1 MTPRLW
7 LFFGLTVFIW
17 GSSWYATKLQLGV
30 VEPMVSVAWRFLAAG
45 AIMAGICVLAQQSLR
60 LTARQHAWVA
70 AQGLGLFCL
79 NYLFFYTA
87 TAYLTSGLVAVI
99 ASTMVFWNALLA
111 HRFLGARLDLKVVI
125 GGMVGVLGLILIFF
139 PEIFNLNYGAAEV
152 GAMLA
157 AGFATLCASAGSIV
171 SARNQKA
178 GINLWANTAWGMG
191 YGGGI
196 LLVYAVLTGR
206 PLAFEMS
213 LSYVLSFGFLVI
225 FGSVVAFCAYL
236 YVLGKVGPAR
246 AAFVM
251 LLFPAVA
258 LGISTAFE
266 GFVWNV
272 EAILGFALV
281 LYGNRIA
288 LKNTTG

>member
-7 LFFGLTVFIW
+7 AFFGLTVFIW
-17 GSSWYATKLQLGV
+17 GSSWYATKLQIGV
-30 VEPMVSVAWRFLAAG
+30 VDPMVSVAWRFLLAG
-45 AIMAGICVLAQQSLR
+45 SLMTLICLLAQQSLR
-60 LTARQHAWVA
+60 LSWVQHGWVA

-79 NYLFFYTA
+79 NYFFFYTA
-87 TAYLTSGLVAVI
+87 TAHLTSGLVAVI

-111 HRFLGARLDLKVVI
+111 HKFLGSALDLKVVI
-125 GGMVGVLGLILIFF
+125 GGMVGVIGLILIFF
-139 PEIFNLNYGAAEV
+139 PEIFNLNYGATEV

-171 SARNQKA
+171 SARNQRA
-178 GINLWANTAWGMG
+178 GINLWANTAWGML
-191 YGGGI
+191 YGGAI
-196 LLVYAVLTGR
+196 MLVWALFSGR
-206 PLAFEMS
+206 PLVFDFS
-213 LSYVLSFGFLVI
+213 TTYVLSFAFLVVL
-225 FGSVVAFCAYL
+225 GSVVAFGAYL
-236 YVLGKVGPAR
+236 YVLGKVGPAK

-258 LGISTAFE
+258 LAISTVFE